1 MQFIPGA
8 KIDFSSLREVRN
20 KTKTFSLTRKIVF
33 LYKKYL
39 TRERMRVQRG
49 LQSPYSAVIYSVD
62 QILNSF

>member
-33 LYKKYL
+33 LYKKYFNAR
-39 TRERMRVQRG
+39 THACAARSAESVQRSY
-49 LQSPYSAVIYSVD
+49 L
-62 QILNSF
+62 FR